1 MELYLVRHGQSQAN
15 ADNQLAGWY
24 DVPLTEKGVDEA
36 RAAGEKLRGIEFEK
50 VYASD
55 LMRACQTCENALPG
69 IEYEKTAL
77 IREISVGEFE
87 GLYYDQDSDDEKHR
101 RFRNCDA
108 VRDYSPG
115 GGESHQDQL
124 ERVRTFLEMVPR
136 RHAGNVA
143 AFVHAGVLQCVLHVV
158 LGQLYGGQE
167 VAFPNAMICVLEWTG
182 VRWRLKQWNP

>member
-24 DVPLTEKGVDEA
+24 DVPLTEKGAGEA

-69 IEYEKTAL
+69 VEYEKTAL

-87 GLYYDQDSDDEKHR
+87 GLYYDQDPDDERHR

-108 VRDYSPG
+108 LRDYSPG

-124 ERVRTFLEMVPR
+124 RRVRTFLEMVPG
-136 RHAGNVA
+136 AIPAMWLPLSMPVFCNAYSMWYWVSCMAVGKWP
-143 AFVHAGVLQCVLHVV
+143 
-158 LGQLYGGQE
+158 
-167 VAFPNAMICVLEWTG
+167 FPM
-182 VRWRLKQWNP
+182 P